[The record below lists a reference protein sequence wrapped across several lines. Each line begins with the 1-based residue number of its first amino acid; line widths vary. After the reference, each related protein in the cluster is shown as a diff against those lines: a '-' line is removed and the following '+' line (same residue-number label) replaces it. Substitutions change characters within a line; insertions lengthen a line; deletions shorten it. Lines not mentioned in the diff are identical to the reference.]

1 MDMRWKVSQQN
12 VAHKVMN
19 ESYIPSHSLIFT
31 SLGVS
36 RNFYFCS
43 RPGFKQGAWHGWL
56 VCLIKTK
63 YGPIVQGLE
72 AEEDKRRRMEQR
84 IVQDQEYWATR
95 SRYFSLKH
103 RRRCQDTL
111 RELSSTADMVQLAWA
126 ERSNNNTA
134 FQTSMKRY
142 QQNGGRCAKRFKI
155 RLGDFG
161 DEDARELDVHK
172 TLYNSRYYF
181 GHTGG
186 KYIFRHGT
194 NRSSAHPTSSS
205 SGAVFAPSEPCSWQ
219 NPCWDSLLQVNE
231 DELQQTYTFCG
242 VVPRTMKE
250 YGARFR
256 VICPKVVRM
265 LRSLV
270 TFGDP
275 VSEAQ
280 IHLQLAKYADADIS
294 RTQLVDLHDKW
305 MERVF
310 DDGPKRRWARDK
322 TKTHPLILECAFL
335 IVTIGALERGFEICM
350 AHLFRTLQLATGMS
364 GHAMTDA
371 YERIVSQEAFDEL
384 LHKRNVENCLLFSGE
399 VQENIHHFF
408 KDCRFE
414 SDPVHPL
421 NRFNCLNVESTL
433 AKLDGLSQLDD
444 TDTESSDSELS
455 DPPETETED
464 AASDADAAAA
474 DDDYEEEEEEEKKKK
489 EDSSD
494 SDVKHT
500 SRDPPTNGG
509 SKRSRT
515 ATSAGPHKRRRRL
528 SQESYQAPRGC

>member
-1 MDMRWKVSQQN
+1 MEQ
-12 VAHKVMN
+12 VAPDDREDQWQRYLTRHDLQ
-19 ESYIPSHSLIFT
+19 SLWT
-31 SLGVS
+31 SA
-36 RNFYFCS
+36 YETE
-43 RPGFKQGAWHGWL
+43 Q
-56 VCLIKTK
+56 TK

-95 SRYFSLKH
+95 SRYFSPKR

-126 ERSNNNTA
+126 ERSNNNTT
-134 FQTSMKRY
+134 FQTSLKQN
-142 QQNGGRCAKRFKI
+142 QQNGGRFAKRFKI
-155 RLGDFG
+155 RLGDSG
-161 DEDARELDVHK
+161 DEDAREPDVHT

-194 NRSSAHPTSSS
+194 KRSGAHPVSSS
-205 SGAVFAPSEPCSWQ
+205 SGTVFAPPSGPCPWQ
-219 NPCWDSLLQVNE
+219 NPCWDSLLQINE
-231 DELQQTYTFCG
+231 DELPQTYTFCG

-256 VICPKVVRM
+256 VICPKVVQM
-265 LRSLV
+265 LGSLV
-270 TFGDP
+270 AFGDP

-280 IHLQLAKYADADIS
+280 SRYQLAKYADADIS
-294 RTQLVDLHDKW
+294 HTRLVDLHGKW
-305 MERVF
+305 VERVL

-335 IVTIGALERGFEICM
+335 IVTIGALEHGFRICM
-350 AHLFRTLQLATGMS
+350 AQLFRTLQLATGMS
-364 GHAMTDA
+364 DHAMTDA

-433 AKLDGLSQLDD
+433 AKVDDLSQLDD
-444 TDTESSDSELS
+444 SDTESSDSELS

-464 AASDADAAAA
+464 AASDAAAAA
-474 DDDYEEEEEEEKKKK
+474 DDDDDDDDDEEK

-494 SDVKHT
+494 SDAKHT
-500 SRDPPTNGG
+500 SLGPPTNGA

-515 ATSAGPHKRRRRL
+515 ATSDCPHKRRRRL
-528 SQESYQAPRGC
+528 SQESYKAPRGC